1 MAGSRAAYGAD
12 TQLAYVEEKP
22 TSVERGTMMS
32 EFTADDL
39 KAFQSEPLFPDKFQ
53 RSMSKISEAYAVQDD
68 RIVVGFSGGKDSS
81 VLADMAAQWCRIKGV
96 PLNLAFSNTGLEY
109 PEVQKHV
116 PSYADYLRGK
126 YGINVNL
133 AILRP
138 EMQFN
143 EVISRYGYPIIG
155 KEVAEAIYYA
165 RRIRNDAV
173 ERERE
178 SKRAELQG
186 KRDASFRKASRMEM
200 GGAEQLPCPDI
211 SSEKQTDNS
220 ARTNARSR
228 GNCEWA
234 DWRRRC
240 L

>member
-1 MAGSRAAYGAD
+1 
-12 TQLAYVEEKP
+12 
-22 TSVERGTMMS
+22 MS

-39 KAFQSEPLFPDKFQ
+39 RAFQSEPLFPDKYQ

-68 RIVVGFSGGKDSS
+68 RIVVSFSGGKDSS

-96 PLNLAFSNTGLEY
+96 LLNLAFANTGLEY

-116 PSYADYLRGK
+116 PAYADYLRGK
-126 YGINVNL
+126 YGIEVNL

-165 RRIRNDAV
+165 RRIRNDSV
-173 ERERE
+173 EREQASRTSRQKRRELSE
-178 SKRAELQG
+178 SKQSG
-186 KRDASFRKASRMEM
+186 KDWKWGGRTATLSRRQQRETD
-200 GGAEQLPCPDI
+200 GQFCSDECP
-211 SSEKQTDNS
+211 EP
-220 ARTNARSR
+220 
-228 GNCEWA
+228 G
-234 DWRRRC
+234 
-240 L
+240 